1 MSPAAKRQVWTEISR
16 LLQEHE
22 EAETEAVKTE
32 IAKSYDKLRQR
43 LQILAFDTAAN
54 DDESEPS

>member
-1 MSPAAKRQVWTEISR
+1 MSPAKKHQVWTEISR

-32 IAKSYDKLRQR
+32 ISRSYDRLRQR

-54 DDESEPS
+54 DDEKK